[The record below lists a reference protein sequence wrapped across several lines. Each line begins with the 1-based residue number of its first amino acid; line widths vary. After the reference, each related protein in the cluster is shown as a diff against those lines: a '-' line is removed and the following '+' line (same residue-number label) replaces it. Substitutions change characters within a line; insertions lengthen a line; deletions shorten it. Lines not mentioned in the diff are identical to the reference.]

1 MGTRSSKV
9 EGREL
14 TERQR
19 AWLNHV
25 RTAES
30 RGEALTAYA
39 KRRGLSVGSLY
50 EANRRLRQTG
60 MIPVSQAERTTK
72 TRVGRFVEL
81 AVTKSSTD
89 ATGASLR
96 IQLTNGTVL
105 EWSDAPQGE
114 ALRELVGIVS

>member
-1 MGTRSSKV
+1 MGTRSSEAK
-9 EGREL
+9 GREL

-19 AWLNHV
+19 AWQNHV
-25 RTAES
+25 RAAES

-50 EANRRLRQTG
+50 EANRRLRQVGVIRTAK
-60 MIPVSQAERTTK
+60 AENTTK
-72 TRVGRFVEL
+72 TRAARFVEL
-81 AVTKSSTD
+81 AVTKSSTV
-89 ATGASLR
+89 ATGSSLR